1 VSGHSKWHNIRV
13 KKSKMDA
20 VRGKLFTKV
29 SKELLMAARKGGGDP
44 ATNFALKNAIAK
56 AREVNMPAD
65 NIKRVIEKGT
75 GADGGVQYE
84 EITYEG
90 YGPHGVAVMVEAA
103 TDNRNRTAAD
113 MRHVFS
119 KYGGNLGENGCVS
132 WLFQKR
138 GIITFAGDSVGEETL
153 LDLAISAG
161 ADDVRDAEGT
171 WEVETSPDDYFTVL
185 EALEKAGLKAESS
198 LLTMIPSTT
207 VKLGRSEAPA
217 VLKLMDMLEDN
228 DDVQNVYANFDIP
241 SEVLEEVTA

>member
-1 VSGHSKWHNIRV
+1 
-13 KKSKMDA
+13 
-20 VRGKLFTKV
+20 
-29 SKELLMAARKGGGDP
+29 
-44 ATNFALKNAIAK
+44 FALKNAIAK

>member
-1 VSGHSKWHNIRV
+1 MSGHSKWHNIRV